1 MAKIS
6 KSFSEYIKAKEL
18 SLTDEF
24 YTLKGDYINTDYGF
38 NFVAY
43 NALQDVNDIKSNNYS
58 NIILTKKQK
67 RSDILEATKLKNDDT
82 RDFVTTLSFIAKD
95 NSNEMKK
102 PLYLII
108 DNAYEDFDIDGSNTE
123 IKLQRQER

>member
-58 NIILTKKQK
+58 NIILTKK
-67 RSDILEATKLKNDDT
+67 
-82 RDFVTTLSFIAKD
+82 
-95 NSNEMKK
+95 
-102 PLYLII
+102 
-108 DNAYEDFDIDGSNTE
+108 
-123 IKLQRQER
+123 